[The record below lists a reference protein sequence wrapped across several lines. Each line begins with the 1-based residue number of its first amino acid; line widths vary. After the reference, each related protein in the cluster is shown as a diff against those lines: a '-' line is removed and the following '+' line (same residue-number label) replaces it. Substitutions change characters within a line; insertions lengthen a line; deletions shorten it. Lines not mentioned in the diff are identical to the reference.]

1 MVDDRESPS
10 AGWREVY
17 REMDA
22 ATDVEEPTARCLDC
36 GRPCE
41 HVARE
46 VYDCEEHG
54 LFRASGAGGR
64 SADDGDE
71 RVADGVTDDRAAGDG
86 RESSDSDDAEEI
98 DRRARGTAD

>member
-17 REMDA
+17 HEMEADPN
-22 ATDVEEPTARCLDC
+22 VEEPTARCPDC

-41 HVARE
+41 NVARD

-54 LFRASGAGGR
+54 LFRASGGGR

-71 RVADGVTDDRAAGDG
+71 VTDDEVPDDRATGDD
-86 RESSDSDDAEEI
+86 RDAPESDDAEEI
-98 DRRARGTAD
+98 DRWVRGTAD